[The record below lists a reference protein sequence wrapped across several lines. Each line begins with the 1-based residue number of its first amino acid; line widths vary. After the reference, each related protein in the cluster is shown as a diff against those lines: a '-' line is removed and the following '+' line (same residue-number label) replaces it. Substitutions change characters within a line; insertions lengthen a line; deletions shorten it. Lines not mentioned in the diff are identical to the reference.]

1 MICKYF
7 LHFINCLFYFLDDIL
22 LYTKFFILMKPNLSY
37 FVGVDC
43 AFAGIYKN
51 LSPIPRYQ
59 RLTPMFSTKS
69 FIVLYTLTFRCL
81 PILS

>member
-1 MICKYF
+1 MQIFSSFY
-7 LHFINCLFYFLDDIL
+7 NCLFYFLDDIL
-22 LYTKFFILMKPNLSY
+22 SRTKLFTLMKPNLSY

-43 AFAGIYKN
+43 AFAGICKN

-59 RLTPMFSTKS
+59 RLTPMFSLKS
-69 FIVLYTLTFRCL
+69 VIVFTLTFRCL